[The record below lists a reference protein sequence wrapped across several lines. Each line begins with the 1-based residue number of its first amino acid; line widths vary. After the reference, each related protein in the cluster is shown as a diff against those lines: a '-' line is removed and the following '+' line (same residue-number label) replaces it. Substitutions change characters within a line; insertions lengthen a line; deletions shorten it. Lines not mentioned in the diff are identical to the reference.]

1 MVKNTGGNKTKRGA
15 RKHSFAPQN
24 RKIRFRDEEEASEVY
39 AAVVKLLGGANCE
52 VVCSDGK
59 VRLCVIRS
67 KFRGRSKRDNKL
79 AQGTWILVGVRD
91 WEVRVSERET
101 CDLLEVYSTEDKTEL
116 KKKMDKKLI
125 KPLLSVQEPGEI
137 AEDYDDVVEFIDNS
151 KEEQYMEAMAADV
164 STTLTNGVETS
175 NDDDDNQIDWDEI

>member
-1 MVKNTGGNKTKRGA
+1 MVKNAGGNKAKRGA
-15 RKHSFAPQN
+15 RKHSFAPQH
-24 RKIRFRDEEEASEVY
+24 KKTRFRDEEEASEVY

-91 WEVRVSERET
+91 WEVRASERET

-116 KKKMDKKLI
+116 KKKMDKKFLQ
-125 KPLLSVQEPGEI
+125 PLLSVQEQGEI
-137 AEDYDDVVEFIDNS
+137 ADNYEDVVEFVDNS
-151 KEEQYMEAMAADV
+151 KEEQYMEAMADV
-164 STTLTNGVETS
+164 STNLTNVVETS
-175 NDDDDNQIDWDEI
+175 NDDDDEIDWDEI

>member
-1 MVKNTGGNKTKRGA
+1 MVKNMGGNKTKRGA

-24 RKIRFRDEEEASEVY
+24 KKTRFRDEEEASEVY

-59 VRLCVIRS
+59 IRLCVIRS

-91 WEVRVSERET
+91 WEVRASERET
-101 CDLLEVYSTEDKTEL
+101 CDLLEVYSPEDKNEL
-116 KKKMDKKLI
+116 KKIVDKKLI

-137 AEDYDDVVEFIDNS
+137 AEDYDDDVEFIDNS
-151 KEEQYMEAMAADV
+151 KEEQYREAMGDI
-164 STTLTNGVETS
+164 STTLTEGVETS
-175 NDDDDNQIDWDEI
+175 NDDDEIDWDEI